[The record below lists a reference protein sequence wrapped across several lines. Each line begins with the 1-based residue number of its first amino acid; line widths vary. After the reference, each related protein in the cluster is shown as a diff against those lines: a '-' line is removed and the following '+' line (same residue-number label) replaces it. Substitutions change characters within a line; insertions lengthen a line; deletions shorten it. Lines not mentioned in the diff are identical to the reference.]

1 MIIDINPIIN
11 IIHKDN
17 SVYLYSTYDMF
28 SNNCVGI
35 FNLPQNIHKFNP
47 IGGFIFNK
55 NNDNP
60 IIVEKFKLMD
70 MRIAAN
76 MSCTIQ
82 KIFFEIAI
90 NPDINSNKIFNGTT
104 LTPHLVFDE
113 FGVTLY
119 IGVDTTDI
127 ALIRKIKIKKIKSKI
142 KPNDI

>member
-1 MIIDINPIIN
+1 MILDINPIN
-11 IIHKDN
+11 EIIHKDN
-17 SVYLYSTYDMF
+17 IIYLYSTYDTHSTYGF
-28 SNNCVGI
+28 PQITNN
-35 FNLPQNIHKFNP
+35 FNS

-60 IIVEKFKLMD
+60 VIVEKFKLMD

-82 KIFFEIAI
+82 NIFFEIAI

-119 IGVDTTDI
+119 IDVDTTDI